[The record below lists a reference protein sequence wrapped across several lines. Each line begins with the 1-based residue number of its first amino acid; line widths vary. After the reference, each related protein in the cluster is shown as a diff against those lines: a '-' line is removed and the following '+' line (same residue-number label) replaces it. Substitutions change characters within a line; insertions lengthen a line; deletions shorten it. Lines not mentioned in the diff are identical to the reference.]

1 MNTNAHKVVIAE
13 NGPYLVSGSVP
24 LAVQVIA
31 PNTEGL
37 SWDWVQGRSFQAEAS
52 YALCRCGASA
62 TKPFCD
68 GSHAKVGFDGTETAS
83 RETVARQAETY
94 DGPTLTLR
102 DAESLCAFARFCDAG
117 GKIWSLIEKTDD
129 PAARALVIREA
140 NHCPAGRLVVHDKN
154 THKAI
159 EEPLPSG
166 SADESRDPRRCQ
178 RAGNCAPAGTEV
190 GPTMSRST
198 NSPTIVAPRAWQRLC
213 GTCRPCAATHGR
225 DEERTGIMQD
235 TQVKDAVDQVRSAT
249 QQLHKAI
256 SDAAAKRGGAAK
268 ADLEAVPMKAKAA
281 IDSIKS
287 SVATQ
292 NAAAKKHLTEA
303 VTFLEATRTHAA
315 EGVKTSG
322 KEFQTAVRQTIADAR
337 AAVQQV
343 SEAVAAKRTAGATAS
358 AKK

>member
-1 MNTNAHKVVIAE
+1 
-13 NGPYLVSGSVP
+13 
-24 LAVQVIA
+24 
-31 PNTEGL
+31 
-37 SWDWVQGRSFQAEAS
+37 
-52 YALCRCGASA
+52 
-62 TKPFCD
+62 
-68 GSHAKVGFDGTETAS
+68 
-83 RETVARQAETY
+83 
-94 DGPTLTLR
+94 
-102 DAESLCAFARFCDAG
+102 
-117 GKIWSLIEKTDD
+117 
-129 PAARALVIREA
+129 
-140 NHCPAGRLVVHDKN
+140 
-154 THKAI
+154 
-159 EEPLPSG
+159 
-166 SADESRDPRRCQ
+166 
-178 RAGNCAPAGTEV
+178 
-190 GPTMSRST
+190 
-198 NSPTIVAPRAWQRLC
+198 
-213 GTCRPCAATHGR
+213 
-225 DEERTGIMQD
+225 MQD

-303 VTFLEATRTHAA
+303 VTFLEATRKHAA